1 MTASS
6 QLAYCVVTRDKR
18 QRRACPTKS
27 QLAGRLTTLT
37 AYLQWIPSAT
47 LRQGERMRLAAFAAY
62 TRNAQADAV
71 TLPWRR
77 SANQPRSYPA
87 WRQTQDAARQHPSGP
102 RCGGALFPRFTTSLG
117 WRVLNGAKRPGR
129 QALARGQQRL
139 TREATLPA
147 GGKGYTLMSSLAA
160 ARFSPP

>member
-1 MTASS
+1 MVWQKCSDIRRSYLFEYALTRIWLISADIKFNNLLPPMFQRLFHSAGSRQRSDTATWRNVINPSETKMIFRQAKKSPMTASS

-62 TRNAQADAV
+62 TRTAQADAV

-87 WRQTQDAARQHPSGP
+87 
-102 RCGGALFPRFTTSLG
+102 
-117 WRVLNGAKRPGR
+117 
-129 QALARGQQRL
+129 
-139 TREATLPA
+139 
-147 GGKGYTLMSSLAA
+147 
-160 ARFSPP
+160 